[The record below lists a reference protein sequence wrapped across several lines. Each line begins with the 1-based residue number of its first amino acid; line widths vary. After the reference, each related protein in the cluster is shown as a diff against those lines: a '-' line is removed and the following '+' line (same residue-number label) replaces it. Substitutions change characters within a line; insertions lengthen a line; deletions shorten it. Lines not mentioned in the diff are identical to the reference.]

1 MASTNKIKSNSI
13 TMPAKKK
20 STWPTTE
27 SGKNVS
33 SKNSVIHGATSQKL
47 LNDAEHQ
54 RYITLLADL
63 KEAYPNQNPLVRMQL
78 ERIVKLN
85 IQLERI
91 QNTIYAQFQMSRA
104 TSSIYDTLI
113 KTLDIDQKTASLIAD
128 GIFGMSSHDEFLEE
142 FQFEVSMEL
151 RSLYPPNRPTNHQEF
166 LDKTPTLCQYLHHEA
181 GKQKLSVK
189 DYIDQKIP
197 RLKEDNPSHFAPG
210 LNVRFIFLHE
220 RPIVSEQTLDEA
232 IRQVDLSELKR
243 AAEWYS
249 NEISRFIRRNQKVSD
264 FAKLLEIKEF
274 STTPDLDQ
282 LDRLMRYQTTL
293 QRQLSTAIGELL
305 ALTKN

>member
-1 MASTNKIKSNSI
+1 MALNKKNKSVSTKVDQ
-13 TMPAKKK
+13 KKK
-20 STWPTTE
+20 STGPI
-27 SGKNVS
+27 SVAGKAKS
-33 SKNSVIHGATSQKL
+33 SKNAVLHGATSPQL
-47 LNDAEHQ
+47 LNDAEKSK
-54 RYITLLADL
+54 YDTLLNDL
-63 KEAYPNQNPLVRMQL
+63 RESYPSANPLVRMQL
-78 ERIVKLN
+78 ERIAKLN

-91 QNTIYAQFQMSRA
+91 QNTIDAQFQISRA
-104 TSSIYDTLI
+104 TSSVYETLL
-113 KTLDIDQKTASLIAD
+113 KTLDIDPKTASLITD
-128 GIFGMSSHDEFLEE
+128 GMFGMRSNDEFLEE

-151 RSLYPPNRPTNHQEF
+151 RSLYPPNRPTSHQEF
-166 LDKTPTLCQYLHHEA
+166 MDKTPTLCQYLHHEA
-181 GKQKLSVK
+181 GKQNLSIM

-197 RLKEDNPSHFAPG
+197 RLKEDNPKHFSPG
-210 LNVRFIFLHE
+210 LNIKFIFLDE
-220 RPIVSEQTLDEA
+220 RPVVSEQTLDKA
-232 IRQVDLSELKR
+232 IREVDLGELKR

-264 FAKLLEIKEF
+264 FAKLLEIKEY

>member
-1 MASTNKIKSNSI
+1 VANTNKTKSKSI
-13 TMPAKKK
+13 TISAKKK
-20 STWPTTE
+20 STGPNTE
-27 SGKNVS
+27 SGKNTS
-33 SKNSVIHGATSQKL
+33 SRNAVTHGATSHKL
-47 LNDAEHQ
+47 LTDTEHLH
-54 RYITLLADL
+54 YISLLKDL
-63 KEAYPNQNPLVRMQL
+63 KEAYPNQNPLVRIQL
-78 ERIVKLN
+78 QRIAKLS

-91 QNTIYAQFQMSRA
+91 QNTIDAQFQMSRA
-104 TSSIYDTLI
+104 TSSIYDNLL

-128 GIFGMSSHDEFLEE
+128 GIFGLKSNDEFLEE

-151 RSLYPPNRPTNHQEF
+151 RSLYPPNRPTSHQEF

-181 GKQKLSVK
+181 GKQNLSVK

-197 RLKEDNPSHFAPG
+197 RLKKDNPNHFAPG
-210 LNVRFIFLHE
+210 LNVRFVFLHE

-232 IRQVDLSELKR
+232 IRQVELSELKR